1 MRVSFENMQRG
12 VAVSERA
19 GGSFNRSAR
28 AGGGNNQPED
38 RDALGACARRRLLR
52 ERRKPQD
59 AIRKMKIAEPVNIE
73 FLQAERLQD
82 FFAFHCR
89 RPIREVMELSGHNL
103 RVPYS
108 KLFLWVVAQSRL
120 RTQQKIN
127 GCRMTRVPVPGRPAR
142 LRLTS
147 ARPNARA
154 HVHVR
159 RADSRKR
166 KGQGDGMQSTNWTE
180 EQSKALREF
189 FENGMS
195 YSRIAGA
202 INAKF
207 QTAYSRNAAIGR
219 AQRMGLAG
227 SDRPNDR
234 PELPPRAKAPR
245 LHRLRERH
253 APESMLMMPRF
264 EREETV
270 KLRCVEIDP
279 RHLSLMDLEPGD
291 CRYPYGGDEE
301 GEAITFCGHP
311 QLRGSSY
318 CPAHFHLTSGP
329 GIASERSAGTVSLK
343 LGEAA

>member
-1 MRVSFENMQRG
+1 MMRVSFENMQRG

-19 GGSFNRSAR
+19 GGGFNRSAR
-28 AGGGNNQPED
+28 VGGGNNQPED

-52 ERRKPQD
+52 ERGKPQD
-59 AIRKMKIAEPVNIE
+59 AIRKMKIAEPVNVE
-73 FLQAERLQD
+73 FLQAERLQN
-82 FFAFHCR
+82 FSAFHCR

-108 KLFLWVVAQSRL
+108 KLFLRVVARSRL

-127 GCRMTRVPVPGRPAR
+127 GCRMTRAPDSGRQAR
-142 LRLTS
+142 LSRLMHPQGRTRS
-147 ARPNARA
+147 QVNARGTFE
-154 HVHVR
+154 
-159 RADSRKR
+159 KR
-166 KGQGDGMQSTNWTE
+166 KGQGEAMQSTNWTE
-180 EQSKALREF
+180 EHSKALREF
-189 FENGMS
+189 LESGMP
-195 YSRIAGA
+195 YSRIADA

-234 PELPPRAKAPR
+234 PELPPRAKAR

-318 CPAHFHLTSGP
+318 CAAHFHLTSGP
-329 GIASERSAGTVSLK
+329 GIASERSAGTVSLR
-343 LGEAA
+343 LVEAA